1 MVLITDIY
9 IAFFLWRGLRA
20 TRPHIRGRTDGMISR
35 LITYNSE
42 RGIVLCIVQLIC
54 LAAYIYDLAS
64 NITGAAG
71 SIYFIEGP
79 SECQA
84 ISPTCLPPD
93 LSVDC
98 TALKFISTLGW
109 RCKYMLF
116 KETLPVDVIPA
127 FSTHTHRLNVRRH
140 MRERLA
146 NHHLF
151 VEAIHME
158 RRSRLEGDNGIA
170 R

>member
-1 MVLITDIY
+1 MGAIAPPCMVLITDIY

-20 TRPHIRGRTDGMISR
+20 TRPPIRGRTDRIISR

-42 RGIVLCIVQLIC
+42 RGILLCIVQLIC
-54 LAAYIYDLAS
+54 LAAYIYDLVS
-64 NITGAAG
+64 NITGTTG

-79 SECQA
+79 IYFNSGMA
-84 ISPTCLPPD
+84 
-93 LSVDC
+93 V
-98 TALKFISTLGW
+98 
-109 RCKYMLF
+109 
-116 KETLPVDVIPA
+116 
-127 FSTHTHRLNVRRH
+127 LNVRRH

-151 VEAIHME
+151 VETMHLE